1 MGSFDSDS
9 ACRDMINLEENK
21 KKKKI
26 RTRDVNNVGT
36 GL

>member
-21 KKKKI
+21 KKNQNS
-26 RTRDVNNVGT
+26 RRE
-36 GL
+36 

>member
-21 KKKKI
+21 KKI

>member
-9 ACRDMINLEENK
+9 ACRDMINVEEN